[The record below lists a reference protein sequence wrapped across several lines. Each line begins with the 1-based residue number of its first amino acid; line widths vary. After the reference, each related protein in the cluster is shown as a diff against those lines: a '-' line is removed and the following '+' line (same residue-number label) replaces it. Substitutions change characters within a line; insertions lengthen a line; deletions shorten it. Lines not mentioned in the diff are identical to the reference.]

1 MNIKIKKAINIL
13 ALTNIILGTTACNN
27 GINKQT
33 EETIIEAEDL
43 EEDTKGCSV
52 INSIVILRKKQNEEW
67 YDKLNQYIKENK
79 LEELKLQSE
88 EKENFDLS
96 KIDFSNI
103 KNLYLEGEIDI
114 SKLPRTVKDID
125 NIYIYSDCNNID
137 KLPKVNSLY
146 LIKTDIVKED
156 ITNILINMA
165 QNETIPDY
173 LSLRDFS
180 IDNIQIPTKTLNI
193 TYTTTAPQVITVNT
207 NNLSLS
213 TTKSNNYPLPTI
225 NGNYNN
231 ISISGFNTDI
241 NNLPIKNSISISNAN
256 INNTSINELIQNKI
270 KIDDITFNN
279 DESIHYFSKN
289 NPETNTLT
297 YYQVSA
303 DYLNNI
309 KQNKENELTYRDD
322 IYIPENEVQT
332 ITLSLS
338 KTLELG
344 KNIS

>member
-1 MNIKIKKAINIL
+1 MKINIKFLNIL
-13 ALTNIILGTTACNN
+13 VLSNILLGTTACDYQT
-27 GINKQT
+27 NKQPD
-33 EETIIEAEDL
+33 ETIIEADDL
-43 EEDTKGCSV
+43 SEDTKGG
-52 INSIVILRKKQNEEW
+52 SILNTTIILRKQQKKEW
-67 YDKLNQYIKENK
+67 YDKLNQYIKDNK

-103 KNLYLEGEIDI
+103 KSLYLEGEIDI
-114 SKLPRTVKDID
+114 SKLPDTVKDID
-125 NIYIYSDCNNID
+125 NVYIYSDCNNID
-137 KLPKVNSLY
+137 KLPKVKSLY
-146 LIKTDIVKED
+146 LIKTDTIKED

-165 QNETIPDY
+165 NEGNISDY
-173 LSLRDFS
+173 LSIRDYP
-180 IDNIQIPTKTLNI
+180 IDNIPIATNTLNI
-193 TYTTTAPQVITVNT
+193 TYTTACPRAITVNT
-207 NNLSLS
+207 SYLSLS
-213 TTKSNNYPLPTI
+213 TTKSNNYYLPTI

-231 ISISGFNTDI
+231 ISISGFNIDMNT
-241 NNLPIKNSISISNAN
+241 LPIKNSISISNAN

-270 KIDDITFNN
+270 KIDDITLNN
-279 DESIHYFSKN
+279 NESIHYFSKN
-289 NPETNTLT
+289 NVEENSIT

-309 KQNKENELTYRDD
+309 KQNQENETSYRDD

-338 KTLELG
+338 KTLELR